1 MKREREKGGE
11 GKFKEDRRGEDEQG
25 RVTKG

>member
-1 MKREREKGGE
+1 MKREGGKGGKR
-11 GKFKEDRRGEDEQG
+11 KFKEDRRGEDEQG